1 MAKDRNGT
9 FLPPKGRPTGSGKE
23 TAGLR
28 DAFAVNDLNK
38 DNEIADKYMDAP
50 DEPAAN
56 VPMRHKNRNVHK
68 GEERNDDNA
77 NRQS

>member
-9 FLPPKGRPTGSGKE
+9 FLPPKGRPSGSPKE

-28 DAFAVNDLNK
+28 NAFAVNDLDK
-38 DNEIADKYMDAP
+38 DDELSEKYLDAP

-56 VPMRHKNRNVHK
+56 VSVRHKNRNVNK
-68 GEERNDDNA
+68 GEENDDPTK
-77 NRQS
+77 NRQE